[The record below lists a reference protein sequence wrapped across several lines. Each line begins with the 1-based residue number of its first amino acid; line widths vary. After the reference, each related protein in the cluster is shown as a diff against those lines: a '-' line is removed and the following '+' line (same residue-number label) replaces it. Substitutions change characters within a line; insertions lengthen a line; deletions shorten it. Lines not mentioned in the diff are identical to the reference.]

1 MKTHRAPLA
10 LITLLSGL
18 ALSVPALAADP
29 VKDAQ
34 QTLALFTKTDPGLK
48 TFLARS
54 SGYVVFPSITKVG
67 IGVGGA
73 HGSGTLF
80 DHAGNPVAKASVT
93 QMTVG
98 AQIGAQGYAEVIV
111 FETPKAF
118 SDFRGGEF
126 PMAAQ
131 VSAVAL
137 SAGASENAKYRNGVA
152 VFTATTAGLMLE
164 ASVGGQKFKV
174 SPLGK

>member
-10 LITLLSGL
+10 LLTLLSGF
-18 ALSVPALAADP
+18 AVSSPARAGDP
-29 VKDAQ
+29 VNDAQ

-48 TFLARS
+48 AFLARS
-54 SGYVVFPSITKVG
+54 SGYAVFPSITKVG

-73 HGSGTLF
+73 HGSGILF
-80 DHAGNPVAKASVT
+80 DHDGYPVGKASVT
-93 QMTVG
+93 QVTVG
-98 AQIGAQGYAEVIV
+98 AQVGAQGYSEIIF
-111 FETPKAF
+111 FENPKSF
-118 SDFRGGEF
+118 SDFRSGEF
-126 PMAAQ
+126 AMAAQ

-137 SAGASENAKYRNGVA
+137 SAGASEHAKYRNGVA
-152 VFTATTAGLMLE
+152 VFTATTSGLMLE